1 MKIVI
6 PMAGMGKRMR
16 PHTLTT
22 PKPLIRLA
30 GKSIVEHLVEEIAK
44 AVKDPVEEIAFVMGH
59 FGEEAEKA
67 VLESARKIGARGR
80 IYYQEEALGTAHAIL
95 CAADSL
101 QGPVVVAFAD
111 TIVYCSTPLDLRHDA
126 VIWTMKVDDPSAFGV
141 VLTDGDNH
149 IQGFVEKPKEKI
161 SDQAIIGIYFFK
173 DGENLRNELQY
184 LIDHNMRKGK
194 EYQLTDALQN
204 MMEKGLGFYSAE
216 VDEWLDCGNRQATV
230 QTHTRVLE
238 HQGNFVSP
246 GAELENSVV
255 VPPCHIA
262 ENVKIKNSV
271 IGPYVSV
278 GAGSEIRDSRLCK
291 SILQEGVKVRHTQAA
306 HSMIGR
312 DAEINGTFF
321 VYSLSDYSCVEAPR
335 VQEE

>member
-6 PMAGMGKRMR
+6 PMAGIGKRMR

-30 GKSIVEHLVEEIAK
+30 GKSIVEHLVEEISK
-44 AVKDPVEEIAFVMGH
+44 AVKDPVDEIAFVMGH

-67 VLESARKIGARGR
+67 VLESARRIGAKGR

-111 TIVYCSTPLDLRHDA
+111 TIVYCSTPLELGHDA

-141 VLTDGDNH
+141 VLTDAGNR
-149 IQGFVEKPKEKI
+149 IKGFVEKPKTRV

-173 DGENLRNELQY
+173 DGENLRHELQY
-184 LIDHNMRKGK
+184 LIDHDVRKGK

-204 MMEKGLGFYSAE
+204 MLDKGLRFYSAE
-216 VDEWLDCGNRQATV
+216 VDEWLDCGNQQATV

-238 HQGNFVSP
+238 HQGHFVSP
-246 GAELENSVV
+246 QAKLENSVV
-255 VPPCHIA
+255 IPPCHIA
-262 ENVKIKNSV
+262 SGVRVKNSV
-271 IGPYVSV
+271 IGPYVSM
-278 GAGSEIRDSRLCK
+278 GEGCDIADSRLCE
-291 SILQEGVKVRHTQAA
+291 SILQEEVCMRHTGAA
-306 HSMIGR
+306 CSMFGKKS
-312 DAEINGTFF
+312 EISGAASVFA
-321 VYSLSDYSCVEAPR
+321 LSDYSCVQAPGR
-335 VQEE
+335 QEE